1 MSAMSTLVCRKHPHL
16 SWSCKSIAVND
27 DGRYNNS
34 RNLFF
39 NGKPGEQEC
48 SCHHSF
54 LVERSVYDAETE
66 KQHTERINHFN
77 SLENLEMTRTHVV
90 PTGTISSI
98 ASNQT
103 TKGNTMQTNETAV
116 AAALTEAGLSETSR
130 SSFFMS
136 EHVSRQVAWDIS
148 NLIGQVCTRVQRLAQ
163 GKGGTP
169 DEAVPGETVK
179 SEIRTMVAK
188 LIWGYDHLGQ
198 YMKPLEQACAEWC
211 GGGYSR
217 PANKAE
223 IEQSA
228 KFLGMTVEQM
238 QAADEARRRNM
249 TDYLTIRRAGLAP
262 VMEQKIQSM
271 LTLNLDPI
279 EPSDDVIAS
288 ACNKAFQN
296 RVLWGDWAGAALA
309 KDDMVYHLGKSPEMP
324 SKADAAE
331 MHAKAERI
339 REELAKKQAEQ
350 AQKDAAS
357 VMEFDALSIAA

>member
-1 MSAMSTLVCRKHPHL
+1 MSVKRVLCEAHSESLINSLSFERSIIMSTHRVA
-16 SWSCKSIAVND
+16 SDS
-27 DGRYNNS
+27 
-34 RNLFF
+34 
-39 NGKPGEQEC
+39 
-48 SCHHSF
+48 
-54 LVERSVYDAETE
+54 
-66 KQHTERINHFN
+66 
-77 SLENLEMTRTHVV
+77 
-90 PTGTISSI
+90 ISSV

-103 TKGNTMQTNETAV
+103 TH
-116 AAALTEAGLSETSR
+116 TENPMTPIAESLADAGLSGTTR

-148 NLIGQVCTRVQRLAQ
+148 NLIGQVCTRIQRLAQ

-188 LIWGYDHLGQ
+188 LIWGYDNLGEQ
-198 YMKPLEQACAEWC
+198 MKPLEQACAEWC

-217 PANKAE
+217 SATKAE
-223 IEQSA
+223 LETSA

-238 QAADEARRRNM
+238 QAADESRRRNM

-271 LTLNLDPI
+271 LTMDFEPI
-279 EPSDDVIAS
+279 EPSEEIIAS
-288 ACNKAFQN
+288 SCTKAFQN

-309 KDDMVYHLGKSPEMP
+309 KDDMVYHCGKAPEMP
-324 SKADAAE
+324 SEAEAGAMHEKAN
-331 MHAKAERI
+331 RI
-339 REELAKKQAEQ
+339 REELAKKQADQ
-350 AQKDAAS
+350 AAKDAAN